1 VRTHYI
7 DYTCDIFYIS
17 AMTTSKWDLLGE
29 EDNKQEEIED
39 LDGQ

>member
-1 VRTHYI
+1 MVVA
-7 DYTCDIFYIS
+7 

-29 EDNKQEEIED
+29 EEGKTGNGDD